1 VRAWV
6 EREGR
11 RAAASAGGQ
20 RGALSLPNILVAQ
33 LWHCAKISV
42 KINRMSLWKK
52 LLWIG
57 VTILGLGAIG
67 VLALSRGE
75 QISALW
81 IIVAGLCA
89 TAVSYRFYSK
99 WLATKVLVLNDERA
113 TPAVVRNDGKDFVPT
128 NRWMV
133 FGHHFAAI
141 AGPGPLVGPV
151 LAAQFGFLPGTLWI
165 LIGATLGGAV
175 HDMIILFASVRR
187 GGKTLGQMVKEEIG
201 PGVGALALISVLAI
215 MTILLAVLALV
226 VVQALAK
233 SPWGVFTIAM
243 TIPIALIM
251 GAGLRSGRV
260 SVTAVTIFG
269 VIGLGF
275 AVWGGQFLAHF
286 PALEIWF
293 RHDEKW
299 IAWAIMIYGL
309 AASILPVWMLLTPRD
324 YLSTFLKLGT
334 VAALAIAVV
343 LIHPALQ
350 MPAITKFI
358 DGSGLV
364 FAGPVFPFVCITI
377 ACGAV
382 SGFHSLIASGT
393 TPKMLGRESRIR
405 DIGYGAMVTEMMVA
419 LMAMIAAC
427 VLQPGEYFA
436 INSKGAPTEVVAKV
450 SGAGFPVTEQGMNT
464 LAHNLGESTMF
475 NRAGGAPTFA
485 VGMAHMFAGI
495 SSSPTALALWYHFAI
510 MFEALFILTT
520 IDAGTRVGRFLLQ
533 DLLGNLWRPLGN
545 TRSWSANFFSS
556 FLLVAAWGWFLYQGI
571 IDPLGG
577 INTLW
582 PLFGLA
588 NQLLS
593 VIALCLA
600 TTILIKMQKTKYLFI
615 TLVPL
620 VFMCIV
626 TFSAGYLKIFSA
638 NPNLG
643 LLSGAQSFIEKAG
656 SLETGKAAELVRQAA
671 VWRFDAVVAAS
682 FLVLVLLIVLG
693 SANQWWQLIRG
704 TKPVVL
710 RESEFVSIDA
720 ATSGVGSEAVA

>member
-1 VRAWV
+1 M
-6 EREGR
+6 
-11 RAAASAGGQ
+11 
-20 RGALSLPNILVAQ
+20 
-33 LWHCAKISV
+33 SV
-42 KINRMSLWKK
+42 WKK
-52 LLWIG
+52 LLWLA
-57 VTILGLGAIG
+57 VSGLGVWAI
-67 VLALSRGE
+67 VILALSRGE

-89 TAVSYRFYSK
+89 LCISYRFYSK
-99 WLATKVLVLNDERA
+99 WLAAKVLVLNDERT
-113 TPAVVRNDGKDFVPT
+113 TPAILQNDSKDYVPT

-165 LIGATLGGAV
+165 LIGATLGGGV
-175 HDMIILFASVRR
+175 HDMIVLFASIRR

-201 PGVGALALISVLAI
+201 RGVGALALISVLAI
-215 MTILLAVLALV
+215 MIILLAVLALV
-226 VVQALAK
+226 VVQALAQ

-243 TIPIALIM
+243 TIPVALIM
-251 GAGLRSGRV
+251 GIGLRTGKV
-260 SVTAVTIFG
+260 SVMAVTIFG
-269 VIGLGF
+269 LLGLAFG
-275 AVWGGQFLAHF
+275 VWGGQFLAHF
-286 PALEIWF
+286 PAIEAWF
-293 RHDEKW
+293 RHDQKW
-299 IAWAIMIYGL
+299 LAWAIMIYGL

-334 VAALAIAVV
+334 VAMLATAVL
-343 LIHPALQ
+343 LINPTLQ

-393 TPKMLGRESRIR
+393 TPKMVRRESRIR
-405 DIGYGAMVTEMMVA
+405 SIGYGAMVTEMMVA

-436 INSKGAPTEVVAKV
+436 INSKGTPAEVVERV
-450 SGAGFPVTEQGMNT
+450 SASGFPITELQMT
-464 LAHNLGESTMF
+464 RLAADLGESTMF

-485 VGMAHMFAGI
+485 VGMAHMFARI
-495 SSSPTALALWYHFAI
+495 SAGPTALALWYHFAI

-533 DLLGNLWRPLGN
+533 DFLGNIWRPLGN
-545 TRSWSANFFSS
+545 TRSWSANLFSS
-556 FLLVAAWGWFLYQGI
+556 VLLVSAWGWFLYQGI

-577 INTLW
+577 INSLW

-593 VIALCLA
+593 VVALCLG
-600 TTILIKMQKTKYLFI
+600 TTILIKMHKGKYLFV
-615 TLVPL
+615 TVLPL
-620 VFMCIV
+620 CFMCAV
-626 TFSAGYLKIFSA
+626 TFSAGYLKIFS
-638 NPNLG
+638 PDPKLG
-643 LLSGAQSFIEKAG
+643 FLSGARSLLHEAAG
-656 SLETGKAAELVRQAA
+656 IVDPAKAADLARQAG
-671 VWRFDAVVAAS
+671 VWQFDALVAVF

-693 SANQWWQLIRG
+693 SARQWWQLLRG
-704 TKPVVL
+704 TRRVVL
-710 RESEFVSIDA
+710 HESEFVPISA
-720 ATSGVGSEAVA
+720 AQLAEF

>member
-1 VRAWV
+1 M
-6 EREGR
+6 
-11 RAAASAGGQ
+11 
-20 RGALSLPNILVAQ
+20 PND
-33 LWHCAKISV
+33 
-42 KINRMSLWKK
+42 MSLWKK
-52 LLWIG
+52 LVWFA
-57 VTILGLGAIG
+57 VAALGTGAMA

-81 IIVAGLCA
+81 IIVAGMCA
-89 TAVSYRFYSK
+89 LAISYRFYSK
-99 WLATKVLVLNDERA
+99 WLATKVLMLNDERA
-113 TPAVVRNDGKDFVPT
+113 TPAVVQNDGRDFVPT

-201 PGVGALALISVLAI
+201 PGVGALALVSVLAI
-215 MTILLAVLALV
+215 MIILLAVLALV

-233 SPWGVFTIAM
+233 SPWGVFTIAT
-243 TIPIALIM
+243 TIPVAFIM
-251 GAGLRSGRV
+251 GIGLRTGKV
-260 SVTAVTIFG
+260 SVTAITIFG
-269 VIGLGF
+269 LLGLGF
-275 AVWGGQFLAHF
+275 GVWGGQFLGHF
-286 PALEIWF
+286 PTIESWF
-293 RHDEKW
+293 RHDDRW

-334 VAALAIAVV
+334 VAALAVAVIV
-343 LIHPALQ
+343 INPTLQ
-350 MPAITKFI
+350 MPALTKFI

-393 TPKMLGRESRIR
+393 TPKMIGRESRIR

-419 LMAMIAAC
+419 LMALIAAC

-436 INSKGAPTEVVAKV
+436 INMKGAPTEVVEKV
-450 SGAGFPVTEQGMNT
+450 SASGFPVTESDMSI
-464 LAHNLGESTMF
+464 LAQNLGEKTMF

-485 VGMAHMFAGI
+485 VGMAHMFARVSAG
-495 SSSPTALALWYHFAI
+495 PKALALWYHFAI

-533 DLLGNLWRPLGN
+533 DLLGNIWRPLGN
-545 TRSWSANFFSS
+545 TRSWSANFLASV
-556 FLLVAAWGWFLYQGI
+556 LLVAAWGWFLYQGVV
-571 IDPLGG
+571 DPLGG
-577 INTLW
+577 INSLW

-600 TTILIKMQKTKYLFI
+600 TTILIKMQKTRYLFVTI
-615 TLVPL
+615 VPL
-620 VFMCIV
+620 VFMCVV
-626 TFSAGYLKIFSA
+626 TFSAGYLKIFS
-638 NPNLG
+638 PDPKLG
-643 LLSGAQSFIEKAG
+643 FISGAQSLVEKASAG
-656 SLETGKAAELVRQAA
+656 APEKAAELLRQAS
-671 VWRFDAVVAAS
+671 VWKFDAIVAGF
-682 FLVLVLLIVLG
+682 FLVLVLLIVAG
-693 SANQWWQLIRG
+693 SARQWWHFVRG

-710 RESEFVSIDA
+710 RESEFVPVTPTP
-720 ATSGVGSEAVA
+720 ATSSVAAV

>member
-1 VRAWV
+1 
-6 EREGR
+6 
-11 RAAASAGGQ
+11 
-20 RGALSLPNILVAQ
+20 
-33 LWHCAKISV
+33 
-42 KINRMSLWKK
+42 MSLWKK
-52 LLWIG
+52 LLWFG
-57 VTILGLGAIG
+57 VTLLGLASLA

-89 TAVSYRFYSK
+89 AAISYRFYSK

-113 TPAVVRNDGKDFVPT
+113 TPAIVKNDGKDFVPT

-165 LIGATLGGAV
+165 LVGATLGGAV
-175 HDMIILFASVRR
+175 HDMIVLFASVRR

-201 PGVGALALISVLAI
+201 PGVGVLALISVLAI
-215 MTILLAVLALV
+215 MIILLAVLALV

-233 SPWGVFTIAM
+233 SPWGIFTIAM
-243 TIPIALIM
+243 TIPVALIM
-251 GAGLRSGRV
+251 GFGLRGGKV
-260 SVTAVTIFG
+260 NVLAVTIFG
-269 VIGLGF
+269 LLGLAFG
-275 AVWGGQFLAHF
+275 VWGGQFLGNF
-286 PALEIWF
+286 PAIEAWF
-293 RHDEKW
+293 RHDAIW
-299 IAWAIMIYGL
+299 VAWAIMIYGL

-334 VAALAIAVV
+334 VAALAVAVIV
-343 LIHPALQ
+343 IHPALQ
-350 MPAITKFI
+350 MPALTRFI

-364 FAGPVFPFVCITI
+364 FAGPVFPFVFITI

-393 TPKMLGRESRIR
+393 TPKMVGSESRIR
-405 DIGYGAMVTEMMVA
+405 DIGYGAMITEMMVA
-419 LMAMIAAC
+419 LMALIAAC

-436 INSKGAPTEVVAKV
+436 INTKGTPTEVVAKV
-450 SGAGFPVTEQGMNT
+450 SAAGFPVNESEMSI
-464 LAHNLGESTMF
+464 LAQNLGEKTMF

-485 VGMAHMFAGI
+485 VGMAHMFARVSAG
-495 SSSPTALALWYHFAI
+495 PTTLALWYHFAI

-545 TRSWSANFFSS
+545 TRSWSANFFTSV
-556 FLLVAAWGWFLYQGI
+556 LLVAAWGWFLYQGV

-593 VIALCLA
+593 VIALCLC
-600 TTILIKMQKTKYLFI
+600 TTVLIKMQKTRYLFV
-615 TLVPL
+615 TLIPL
-620 VFMCIV
+620 AFMCAV

-638 NPNLG
+638 DPKLG
-643 LLSGAQSFIEKAG
+643 FLSGAQALVAEAAG
-656 SLETGKAAELVRQAA
+656 IVDQTKVAELTRQAA
-671 VWRFDAVVAAS
+671 VWQFDAVVAGF
-682 FLVLVLLIVLG
+682 FLLLVFLIVLG
-693 SANQWWQLIRG
+693 SARQWWQLIRG

-710 RESEFVSIDA
+710 RESEFVP
-720 ATSGVGSEAVA
+720 VGQVEPAISS

>member
-1 VRAWV
+1 
-6 EREGR
+6 
-11 RAAASAGGQ
+11 
-20 RGALSLPNILVAQ
+20 
-33 LWHCAKISV
+33 
-42 KINRMSLWKK
+42 MSFSKK
-52 LLWIG
+52 LLWFL
-57 VTILGLGAIG
+57 VAALGAG
-67 VLALSRGE
+67 AMAVLALSRGE
-75 QISALW
+75 QVGALW
-81 IIVAGLCA
+81 IIIAGLCA
-89 TAVSYRFYSK
+89 LAISYRFYSK

-113 TPAVVRNDGKDFVPT
+113 TPAVVQNDGKDFVPT

-165 LIGATLGGAV
+165 LIGATLGGGV
-175 HDMIILFASVRR
+175 HDMIVLFASVRR
-187 GGKTLGQMVKEEIG
+187 RGKTLGQMVKEEIG
-201 PGVGALALISVLAI
+201 RGVGALALVSVLAI

-243 TIPIALIM
+243 TIPVALIM
-251 GAGLRSGRV
+251 GIGLRTGKV
-260 SVTAVTIFG
+260 NVLAITIFG
-269 VIGLGF
+269 LLGLAFG
-275 AVWGGQFLAHF
+275 VWGGQFLGHF
-286 PALEIWF
+286 PMIESWF
-293 RHDEKW
+293 RHDDRW
-299 IAWAIMIYGL
+299 LAWAIMIYGL
-309 AASILPVWMLLTPRD
+309 SASILPVWMLLTPRD

-334 VAALAIAVV
+334 VAALALAVI
-343 LIHPALQ
+343 LIHPVMQ
-350 MPAITKFI
+350 MPALTRFI

-393 TPKMLGRESRIR
+393 TSKMVVRESRIR

-419 LMAMIAAC
+419 LMALIAAC

-436 INSKGAPTEVVAKV
+436 INSKGTPTEIVERV
-450 SGAGFPVTEQGMNT
+450 SAAGFPVTENEMSI
-464 LAHNLGESTMF
+464 LAHNLGEDTMF

-485 VGMAHMFAGI
+485 VGMAHMFARV
-495 SSSPTALALWYHFAI
+495 SSSPAALALWYHFAI

-533 DLLGNLWRPLGN
+533 DLLGNLWRPLAN
-545 TRSWSANFFSS
+545 TRSWSANFFASV
-556 FLLVAAWGWFLYQGI
+556 LLVSAWGWFLYQGV

-593 VIALCLA
+593 VIALCLG
-600 TTILIKMQKTKYLFI
+600 TTILIKMRKARYLFV
-615 TLVPL
+615 TVLPL
-620 VFMCIV
+620 IFMTAV

-638 NPNLG
+638 DPRLG
-643 LLSGAQSFIEKAG
+643 FLTGAQSLMQQAAG
-656 SLETGKAAELVRQAA
+656 ITDSQNAAALIRQAD
-671 VWRFDAVVAAS
+671 VWRFDALVAAF
-682 FLVLVLLIVLG
+682 FLVLVLLIVIG
-693 SANQWWQLIRG
+693 SAIQWWQLLRG

-710 RESEFVSIDA
+710 RESEFVSVTQIH
-720 ATSGVGSEAVA
+720 ATIRSEAAA

>member
-1 VRAWV
+1 
-6 EREGR
+6 
-11 RAAASAGGQ
+11 
-20 RGALSLPNILVAQ
+20 
-33 LWHCAKISV
+33 
-42 KINRMSLWKK
+42 MSLWKK
-52 LLWIG
+52 LLW
-57 VTILGLGAIG
+57 VTVTLLGLAAICI
-67 VLALSRGE
+67 LALSRGE

-81 IIVAGLCA
+81 IIVAGMCA
-89 TAVSYRFYSK
+89 LAISYRFYSK
-99 WLATKVLVLNDERA
+99 WLATKVLMLNDERA
-113 TPAVVRNDGKDFVPT
+113 TPAILQNDNKDYVPT

-175 HDMIILFASVRR
+175 HDMIVLFASVRR
-187 GGKTLGQMVKEEIG
+187 GGKTLGQMVKDEIG
-201 PGVGALALISVLAI
+201 PGVGVLALISVLAI
-215 MTILLAVLALV
+215 MIILLAVLALV

-243 TIPIALIM
+243 TIPVALIM
-251 GAGLRSGRV
+251 GFGLRSGKV
-260 SVTAVTIFG
+260 NVTAVTIFG
-269 VIGLGF
+269 LLGLAFG
-275 AVWGGQFLAHF
+275 VWGGQFLGNF
-286 PALEIWF
+286 PAIEAWF
-293 RHDEKW
+293 RHDAIW
-299 IAWAIMIYGL
+299 VSWAVMIYGL

-334 VAALAIAVV
+334 VAALAVAVIV
-343 LIHPALQ
+343 IHPTLQ
-350 MPAITKFI
+350 MPSLTKFI

-405 DIGYGAMVTEMMVA
+405 DIGYGAMITEMMVA
-419 LMAMIAAC
+419 LMALIAAC

-436 INSKGAPTEVVAKV
+436 INTKGTPAEVVEKV
-450 SGAGFPVTEQGMNT
+450 SAAGFPVTEGEMSI
-464 LAHNLGESTMF
+464 LATNLGEQTMF

-485 VGMAHMFAGI
+485 VGMAHMFARVTA
-495 SSSPTALALWYHFAI
+495 SPTALALWYHFAI

-545 TRSWSANFFSS
+545 TRSWSVNFFASV
-556 FLLVAAWGWFLYQGI
+556 LLVAAWGWFLYQGVV
-571 IDPLGG
+571 DPLGG

-593 VIALCLA
+593 VIALCLG
-600 TTILIKMQKTKYLFI
+600 TTLLIKMQKTRYLFI
-615 TLVPL
+615 TVIPL
-620 VFMCIV
+620 AFMCVV
-626 TFSAGYLKIFSA
+626 TFSAGYLKIFSPD
-638 NPNLG
+638 PNLG
-643 LLSGAQSFIEKAG
+643 LLASVRLAIQKSAQVADAGAE
-656 SLETGKAAELVRQAA
+656 
-671 VWRFDAVVAAS
+671 
-682 FLVLVLLIVLG
+682 
-693 SANQWWQLIRG
+693 
-704 TKPVVL
+704 
-710 RESEFVSIDA
+710 
-720 ATSGVGSEAVA
+720 

>member
-1 VRAWV
+1 MA
-6 EREGR
+6 
-11 RAAASAGGQ
+11 
-20 RGALSLPNILVAQ
+20 
-33 LWHCAKISV
+33 
-42 KINRMSLWKK
+42 LWKR
-52 LLWIG
+52 LLWIA
-57 VTILGLGAIG
+57 VTILGLASIW

-75 QISALW
+75 PVSALW
-81 IIVAGLCA
+81 IVTAGFCA
-89 TAVSYRFYSK
+89 AAISYRFYSK

-113 TPAVVRNDGKDFVPT
+113 TPAVVQNDGKDFVPT

-187 GGKTLGQMVKEEIG
+187 GGKTLGQIVKEEIG
-201 PGVGALALISVLAI
+201 WGVGALALISVLAI
-215 MTILLAVLALV
+215 MIILLAVLALV

-251 GAGLRSGRV
+251 GAGLRSGKFNV
-260 SVTAVTIFG
+260 AWITAFG
-269 VIGLGF
+269 LVGLIF
-275 AVWGGQFLAHF
+275 AVWGGQFLAQY
-286 PALEIWF
+286 PAIEVWF
-293 RHDEKW
+293 RHDQKW

-334 VAALAIAVV
+334 VAALALAVV
-343 LIHPALQ
+343 LLHPTLL
-350 MPAITKFI
+350 MPSISRFV

-364 FAGPVFPFVCITI
+364 FAGPVFPFVFITI

-405 DIGYGAMVTEMMVA
+405 DIGYGAMITEMMVA

-436 INSKGAPTEVVAKV
+436 INAKGAPSEVVAKV
-450 SGAGFPVTEQGMNT
+450 SAAGFPVTEQQMSI
-464 LAHNLGESTMF
+464 LAQDLGEKTMF
-475 NRAGGAPTFA
+475 GRAGGAPTFA
-485 VGMAHMFAGI
+485 VGMAHMFARA
-495 SSSPTALALWYHFAI
+495 SASPTALALWYHFAI
-510 MFEALFILTT
+510 MFEALFILTA

-533 DLLGNLWRPLGN
+533 DLLGNVWRPFGN
-545 TRSWSANFFSS
+545 TRSWSANFLASV
-556 FLLVAAWGWFLYQGI
+556 LLVAAWGWFLYQGV

-577 INTLW
+577 INSLW

-593 VIALCLA
+593 VVALCLG
-600 TTILIKMQKTKYLFI
+600 TTLLIKMQKAKYLFV

-620 VFMCIV
+620 CFMCAV
-626 TFSAGYLKIFSA
+626 TFFAGYLKIFSVD
-638 NPNLG
+638 PKLG
-643 LLSGAQSFIEKAG
+643 FLTGAQSLTEQAAA
-656 SLETGKAAELVRQAA
+656 LADPNKAAELIRQAS
-671 VWRFDAVVAAS
+671 VWRFDALVAAS

-693 SANQWWQLIRG
+693 SSIQWWQLMRG

-710 RESEFVSIDA
+710 RESEFVQISQLEA
-720 ATSGVGSEAVA
+720 AHS